1 MQPSRSVRSSQPPL
15 QTQRSDANE
24 RGHTLSAKGSA
35 AKSYAQAAIA
45 GAATLG
51 SEKEKSLQAELGA
64 STAQRMGS
72 DEDAQI
78 ADEDDA
84 DGDDADITIPEEA
97 DFDTLQRNLRGLQR
111 RRERKVARLA
121 KQELEVTEEHDEIAR
136 HQATL
141 VELQAAADF
150 TKSELRETDSIM
162 AEVSQKI
169 AVFTAQRARESAPV
183 PPPSQPT
190 ESSTDATDAKSCLL
204 SALAGV
210 QNYPNLPSDIQL
222 LVRQFVSAIEAMR
235 QTEQAEQ
242 VSLQPLVPGQTTIP
256 TIFAKPQMPQ
266 GSTVVNSQPAT
277 AGVVY
282 YDVSDAAV
290 PAPVSAST
298 ITESEPSSGPMRV
311 DGQVVGDK
319 RKIEHVVD
327 AERQAA
333 CESAGAQMCEEAA
346 APLAE
351 KVGSYGPAPRSAL
364 GTPMDPM
371 GLQLAVYVPPTRAN
385 VIRALREQVKD
396 QAAKAQRERQLRS
409 NPY

>member
-51 SEKEKSLQAELGA
+51 SEKDKSLQAELGA
-64 STAQRMGS
+64 STAQRMAS

-78 ADEDDA
+78 AEEDDA

-121 KQELEVTEEHDEIAR
+121 KQELEVTEKHDEIAR

-183 PPPSQPT
+183 PPP
-190 ESSTDATDAKSCLL
+190 
-204 SALAGV
+204 LAAYRV
-210 QNYPNLPSDIQL
+210 QH
-222 LVRQFVSAIEAMR
+222 RR
-235 QTEQAEQ
+235 H
-242 VSLQPLVPGQTTIP
+242 G
-256 TIFAKPQMPQ
+256 
-266 GSTVVNSQPAT
+266 
-277 AGVVY
+277 
-282 YDVSDAAV
+282 
-290 PAPVSAST
+290 
-298 ITESEPSSGPMRV
+298 
-311 DGQVVGDK
+311 
-319 RKIEHVVD
+319 
-327 AERQAA
+327 
-333 CESAGAQMCEEAA
+333 C
-346 APLAE
+346 
-351 KVGSYGPAPRSAL
+351 
-364 GTPMDPM
+364 
-371 GLQLAVYVPPTRAN
+371 
-385 VIRALREQVKD
+385 
-396 QAAKAQRERQLRS
+396 
-409 NPY
+409 

>member
-1 MQPSRSVRSSQPPL
+1 M
-15 QTQRSDANE
+15 
-24 RGHTLSAKGSA
+24 
-35 AKSYAQAAIA
+35 
-45 GAATLG
+45 
-51 SEKEKSLQAELGA
+51 
-64 STAQRMGS
+64 
-72 DEDAQI
+72 
-78 ADEDDA
+78 
-84 DGDDADITIPEEA
+84 
-97 DFDTLQRNLRGLQR
+97 
-111 RRERKVARLA
+111 
-121 KQELEVTEEHDEIAR
+121 
-136 HQATL
+136 
-141 VELQAAADF
+141 
-150 TKSELRETDSIM
+150 
-162 AEVSQKI
+162 
-169 AVFTAQRARESAPV
+169 
-183 PPPSQPT
+183 
-190 ESSTDATDAKSCLL
+190 

-256 TIFAKPQMPQ
+256 KIFAKPQMP
-266 GSTVVNSQPAT
+266 VNSQPAT